1 MRPDPEN
8 RKAPPAASD
17 QFKPRWKINPKRDDR
32 PPDY

>member
-8 RKAPPAASD
+8 RKPPPAASD
-17 QFKPRWKINPKRDDR
+17 RFKPIPKRDDR